1 MDLNAMTALTPHR
14 LHVHIDRLIL
24 DHATDARAIG
34 DAVSAAV
41 IRTLATQQQFQALP
55 PTLRDPEA
63 LRRQI
68 ARQVQRRLT
77 R

>member
-1 MDLNAMTALTPHR
+1 LLRKAA
-14 LHVHIDRLIL
+14 
-24 DHATDARAIG
+24 ARFSRKFFSVG

-41 IRTLATQQQFQALP
+41 IRALATQQQFQTLP
-55 PTLRDPEA
+55 ATVRNPEA